1 MATLDEYNQLK
12 KKVDAAQQ
20 KADKAAGALE
30 QIMKTLK
37 SEFGCKTLNEAKKKL
52 KQLKIKS
59 VSIETELLEAIKTF
73 EEKWDESLE

>member
-1 MATLDEYNQLK
+1 MATLEEYNQLK

-37 SEFGCKTLNEAKKKL
+37 SEFNCKTLEEAKKKL
-52 KQLKIKS
+52 SQLKNKS
-59 VSIETELLEAIKTF
+59 TKIETELSEAIEAF
-73 EEKWDESLE
+73 EEKWNESLG